1 MGNIVAK
8 RLAELENKGI
18 SLEAKDGK
26 IAFKA
31 AKGSLSDEDKAFLK
45 NNKPEVLKYLEK
57 DGLTMQELL
66 KDTEVSPDEK
76 FPLTDIQAA
85 YILGRNNI
93 KYGSVSC
100 QILLEF
106 EYEEMDPVRCEQI
119 WRQLIARHE
128 MLRASFTLDGY
139 QVIAD
144 KKEFKVDFYDLSS
157 LDDEALSAELTALR
171 DKAARVQFDL
181 IDGYPFEVSVVKLKN
196 CSYMQLTIEFI
207 VADWTSVMMLLNEF
221 ETRYFEPDKAE
232 EKPVELTFHKY
243 MSAYEKYTD
252 SIAYEKD
259 RLYWLEKVKSL
270 PPAPA
275 IDILSDSASAEP
287 RFKRF
292 RYDMDI
298 ERYLRFKET
307 AQKYKVTPT
316 VALITAYSSVLGKWS
331 DDHAF
336 SLNLT
341 LLNRMNADEKINA
354 IIGDFTTT
362 DLLAVDMRE
371 KKKFSEYCLAIGSEL
386 FENIDHRLFSGVN
399 VVREYAKSKN
409 SDMALFPYVF
419 TSSIGQIHSSLK
431 GKMTDGCI
439 SSTPQVFIDCQAM
452 DGDFGLSV
460 NWDVRQGIFREGTV
474 EKMFAVF
481 AKLVD
486 RLADN
491 ASFWESAEIVSL
503 PDEDRTIIDAANKT
517 AAHLPEHLIH
527 SEIIERIKDS
537 SERIAVRQGDVTVT
551 YKELGEYSA
560 GVAEKLS
567 GLGAAVN
574 EKTGIILP
582 KSYWQVYAVIGILC
596 AGGVY
601 VPIDASGVVER
612 RDEII
617 TNCGIRK
624 VITLSSYSEPLPA
637 DVTRINIDETEK
649 GSLSSLKCVNKLSDE
664 AYIIHTSGS
673 TGKPKG
679 VVITHEGAVNTIE
692 DINGRFD
699 VTKDDAAL
707 ALSNLWFDLSVYDIF
722 GLLSVGG
729 KIVYPETERYID
741 PSHWAELVEN
751 ENITVWNSVP
761 AFMKMYYNY
770 ISSKELKGRKFP
782 RLVMLSGDWID
793 IDLFD
798 DLKPYASDTRFISLG
813 GATEAS
819 IWSIFYEYKNRE
831 AWWQSI
837 PYGKP
842 LANQGFMIL
851 DEKMDE
857 CPIGVKGELYISGK
871 GLAKEYFN
879 APEITEKSFVTY
891 KNGERIYK
899 TGDYGRYFSDGNIE
913 FLGRMDNQVKVHG
926 YRIELGEIENAL
938 RNLDYVKECVVV
950 AVEGRA
956 KDKTICSLVV
966 GNEDGLTEERV
977 LNDVSRLIPKY
988 MYPKKIFFTET
999 LPLSVNGKIDRKQ
1012 SAKTVTELLSS
1023 IKENDRMAEKTGSDD
1038 EVLKKVSAVWEKVL
1052 DVADID
1058 ADEDLYDIGAD
1069 SVVMITAATE
1079 LSKAFGDKV
1088 PFDGILTQMLN
1099 YSTVRAAADYIKE
1112 LLNDAKCVVPV

>member
-8 RLAELENKGI
+8 RLAEIENKGI
-18 SLEAKDGK
+18 TLEANDGK
-26 IAFKA
+26 IVFKA

-45 NNKPEVLKYLEK
+45 NNKPEVLKYLER
-57 DGLTMQELL
+57 DRLTMHDLL
-66 KDTEVSPDEK
+66 KDTEVSPAEK

-106 EYEEMDPVRCEQI
+106 EYEEMDPVRCEKI
-119 WRQLIARHE
+119 WRQLIERHE

-139 QVIAD
+139 QVITD
-144 KKEFKVDFYDLSS
+144 KKEFKVSFYDYSGF
-157 LDDEALSAELTALR
+157 DDATLKAELKALR

-181 IDGYPFEVSVVKLKN
+181 IDGYPFEVSVVKLRN

-221 ETRYFEPDKAE
+221 ETRYFEPDKVHE
-232 EKPVELTFHKY
+232 TPVELTFHKY
-243 MSAYEKYTD
+243 MCAYEKYTD

-259 RLYWLEKVKSL
+259 KLYWLEKVKSL
-270 PPAPA
+270 PPAPG

-298 ERYLRFKET
+298 DRYLRFKDA

-316 VALITAYSSVLGKWS
+316 VALITAYSSVLEKWS
-331 DDHAF
+331 ENSDY

-341 LLNRMNADEKINA
+341 LLNRMNADEKINE

-362 DLLAVDMRE
+362 DILKVDMRE
-371 KKKFSEYCLAIGSEL
+371 KKPFCENCLAVGNEL
-386 FENIDHRLFSGVN
+386 FSDIGHRLFSGVK
-399 VVREYAKSKN
+399 VVREYAKSRN
-409 SDMALFPYVF
+409 SDMALFLYVF
-419 TSSIGQIHSSLK
+419 TSSIGQIKSSLK
-431 GKMTDGCI
+431 GRMTDGCI

-460 NWDVRQGIFREGTV
+460 NWDVRQGIFRESTV

-481 AKLVD
+481 EKLID
-486 RLADN
+486 RLADD
-491 ASFWESAEIVSL
+491 ASFWESSEIVSL
-503 PDEDRTIIDAANKT
+503 PDEDRKIIDAANNT
-517 AAHLPEHLIH
+517 AVNLPEHLIH
-527 SEIIERIKDS
+527 SEIIKRIKDS
-537 SERIAVRQGDVTVT
+537 AERIAIRQGDVTVT
-551 YKELGEYSA
+551 YQELGEYSA

-574 EKTGIILP
+574 EKIAIILP
-582 KSYWQVYAVIGILC
+582 KSYWQVFAVIGILSV
-596 AGGVY
+596 GGVY

-617 TNCGIRK
+617 TNCGINK
-624 VITLSSYSEPLPA
+624 VITLSSYSESFPT
-637 DVTRINIDETEK
+637 DVTRINIDEIEK
-649 GSLSSLKCVNKLSDE
+649 GSISSLKCVNKLSDE

-692 DINGRFD
+692 DINRRFN
-699 VTKDDAAL
+699 VTEDDTAL

-722 GLLSVGG
+722 GLFSVGG

-782 RLVMLSGDWID
+782 RLVMLSGAWID

-798 DLKPYASDTRFISLG
+798 DLKPYAPDTRFISLG

-819 IWSIFYEYKNRE
+819 IWSIFYEYSNKE
-831 AWWQSI
+831 DWWQSI

-879 APEITEKSFVTY
+879 APDITEKSFVTY

-938 RNLDYVKECVVV
+938 RNLDQVRECVVV
-950 AVEGRA
+950 AVESRA
-956 KDKTICSLVV
+956 KEKTICSLVV
-966 GNEDGLTEERV
+966 GNEDGLTEERI

-988 MYPKKIFFTET
+988 MYPKKIFFTDK

-1012 SAKTVTELLSS
+1012 SAQIISELLSS
-1023 IKENDRMAEKTGSDD
+1023 IKETDRTAEKAGSAD
-1038 EVLKKVSAVWEKVL
+1038 EVLKTVSAVWEKVL

-1079 LSKAFGDKV
+1079 INKAFGDKV

-1099 YSTVRAAADYIKE
+1099 YSTVKATSEYIKE